1 MHCELKIKFMIR
13 YIKYSLSQVLKN
25 RDSNGIKIILLAF
38 SFAICSVLI
47 AKLYKDYTYDN
58 YVEDIGEVYKIEAS
72 FKMNNKLS
80 GYTSLSGGV
89 APMIAKYSP
98 EVEVA
103 TRYTFLGSDM
113 KMNLIEE
120 VAEDEKIIS
129 AERVLLADSLFF
141 DIFNRE
147 VKGGDAKKLLGDPG
161 KLLVS
166 ESFAK
171 RMLGDKDVNSAIGKV
186 IAPKDAPE
194 LEIAVDAIY
203 EDFPSNS
210 MLAGVDAIVSLPSI
224 GMFSYDGSNELLGND
239 RYTGYIRLKQN
250 TKAEDIVDDI
260 DRFIE
265 ENYSSDL
272 LIRNNIEAGYV
283 LKPLDG
289 YYRSQKDV
297 APILYVLF
305 AMVIG
310 VIVIAVFNYVL
321 ITISSLVRR
330 AKMVAVNKCYGASK
344 LSVANMLITESI
356 VVSLISLMLAFIIM
370 MCFESLVTR
379 VTETTYSSL
388 FSADVIVILII
399 VFLTMILLSGTI
411 TGFIFAQVPVSASFK
426 RYKESNK
433 RWKQTLLTVQITGA
447 MFFIATTMIIWRQYN
462 YMLNVPLGYSF
473 DNVAVMSVDGL
484 ANLDQDKA
492 SIKLLKQEIA
502 NIEGVEQVSL
512 SATIPIYTGS
522 GNMVFL
528 PEDYER
534 QFFNVV
540 DNYTVDENY
549 RALYDINIIE
559 GRDFDIQNPVGNEV
573 LVSRSFVKEMNKH
586 VDWSDGVIGKEFGMS
601 EHMYNNKPVLLR
613 ICGVFDDF
621 IINNT
626 ISREDRSM
634 VIHSSANKD
643 NTKYFNYLSIK
654 TDNLDA
660 DILNRINERS
670 RELFPEL
677 KPEAFSYEEVYNT
690 SYDQVKHIRDIIVY
704 SGLIVVIIALI
715 GLIGYI
721 RDEVMR
727 RKSEIAI
734 RKINGASIQQI
745 ITLFARD
752 IAVIVVFGLV
762 LGSIGSYMAG
772 EQLLMKV
779 AYKIDLSLWIF
790 LLASIILMMIIS
802 AVVFVNVYHSAN
814 SNPIKHLGK
823 E

>member
-1 MHCELKIKFMIR
+1 MNCALIIKFMIR

-25 RDSNGIKIILLAF
+25 RDSNGVKIILLAF

-47 AKLYKDYTYDN
+47 AKLYKDYTYDS
-58 YVEDIGEVYKIEAS
+58 YVEDIEEVYKIEAS
-72 FKMNNKLS
+72 FKVNNKLS
-80 GYTSLSGGV
+80 GYINLPGGV
-89 APMIAKYSP
+89 APMIGKYSP

-103 TRYTFLGSDM
+103 TRYTYLGSDM
-113 KMNLIEE
+113 KMSLIEE
-120 VAEDEKIIS
+120 DTEEDRIIS
-129 AERVLLADSLFF
+129 AESVILADSLFF

-147 VKGGDAKKLLGDPG
+147 VRGGDAKRLLAEPG

-166 ESFAK
+166 ESFAR

-186 IAPKDAPE
+186 IAPQDAPS
-194 LEIAVDAIY
+194 LEIIIDAVY
-203 EDFPSNS
+203 EDFPTNS
-210 MLAGVDAIVSLPSI
+210 EFAGVEAIVSLPSI
-224 GMFSYDGSNELLGND
+224 KMFSYDGSNDLLGND
-239 RYTGYIRLKQN
+239 RYRGYIRLKPN
-250 TKAEDIVDDI
+250 TKAEDVVDDI

-265 ENYSSDL
+265 DNYSSEL
-272 LIRNNIEAGYV
+272 FIKNNIEAGYI

-330 AKMVAVNKCYGASK
+330 AKMVAVNKCYGATK

-356 VVSLISLMLAFIIM
+356 VVSLISLIISFVIM
-370 MCFESLVTR
+370 MCFEPLVTR
-379 VTETTYSSL
+379 VTETTYASL
-388 FSADVIVILII
+388 FSSDVIAILII
-399 VFLTMILLSGTI
+399 VFLTMIVLSGAI

-433 RWKQTLLTVQITGA
+433 RWKQTLLTVQISGA
-447 MFFIATTMIIWRQYN
+447 MFFIATTMVIWRQYN

-484 ANLDQDKA
+484 ANLDQDLP
-492 SIKLLKQEIA
+492 SIELLKQEIA
-502 NIEGVEQVSL
+502 NIEGVEQVAL
-512 SATIPIYTGS
+512 SATIPMYTGS

-549 RALYDINIIE
+549 RSLYDINIIE
-559 GRDFDIQNPVGNEV
+559 GRDFDIHNPVGNEV
-573 LVSRSFVKEMNKH
+573 LVSKSFIKEMNKH
-586 VDWSDGVIGKEFGMS
+586 VNWSDGVIGKEFGMS

-626 ISREDRSM
+626 ISREERPM
-634 VIHSSANKD
+634 VIHSSANND
-643 NTKYFNYLSIK
+643 NTKWFSFLSIK

-660 DILNRINERS
+660 DILNRINEKSRS
-670 RELFPEL
+670 LFPEL
-677 KPEAFSYEEVYNT
+677 QPEAFSYEDVYNS
-690 SYDQVKHIRDIIVY
+690 SYDQVRHIRDIIVY
-704 SGLIVVIIALI
+704 SGLIVVVIALI

-734 RKINGASIQQI
+734 RKINGASIKQI

-752 IAVIVVFGLV
+752 IAVIVALGLV
-762 LGSIGSYMAG
+762 IGGIGSYMAG

-779 AYKIDLSLWIF
+779 AYKIHLSLWLFILASVVLTIIISLV
-790 LLASIILMMIIS
+790 LLA
-802 AVVFVNVYHSAN
+802 NVYHSAN